1 MKTKT
6 IIWRMVIELLIML
19 VVFSAVDRMTSPSES
34 TAAAVTEAV
43 NKNRLQPICMV
54 EVRSAIH
61 SASFVSFALFVIGT
75 AAILL
80 LCSDAWALWQSRRKA
95 QSNA

>member
-1 MKTKT
+1 MKSKT
-6 IIWRMVIELLIML
+6 IIWWMVIELLIML
-19 VVFSAVDRMTSPSES
+19 VVLCAVDQMTSPSES

-43 NKNRLQPICMV
+43 KKNQLQPICMV

-61 SASFVSFALFVIGT
+61 CASFMSVALCVIGT

-80 LCSDAWALWQSRRKA
+80 FCSDAWALWQSRRKV
-95 QSNA
+95 QSNS